1 MNNFFKLYIV
11 VYVYIYINIFIIF
24 SLDSEG
30 NVQSINYNNQM
41 RSQFLNVPLGK
52 VQPLYNALKLF
63 NDISYDDENLI
74 NLKLQPGKFIFKYT
88 YFRAQMKIKNNIRKK
103 RRNIILITI
112 IF

>member
-1 MNNFFKLYIV
+1 MML
-11 VYVYIYINIFIIF
+11 

-74 NLKLQPGKFIFKYT
+74 NLKLQPGKFIFKCR
-88 YFRAQMKIKNNIRKK
+88 YFRVQ
-103 RRNIILITI
+103 IILKI
-112 IF
+112 IRGRLF